1 MPTKAELE
9 AENADLRAQL
19 DAARATA
26 PDTAGGLPKPK
37 PPAFE
42 VCAGVAADLEMT
54 PKTVDPFTGD
64 VVTGIRVVDGKPRFI
79 REGDEEP
86 AEVDGYQDVLDEGE
100 PDDGTDETKND
111 D

>member
-86 AEVDGYQDVLDEGE
+86 AEVDGYLDVLDEGE

>member
-9 AENADLRAQL
+9 AENAELRAQL

-26 PDTAGGLPKPK
+26 PDAAGGLPKPK

-64 VVTGIRVVDGKPRFI
+64 VVTGVRVVDGKPRFI

-86 AEVDGYQDVLDEGE
+86 AEVDGYLDVLEGDD
-100 PDDGTDETKND
+100 PDGNTDENKTEE
-111 D
+111 